1 MQVSHPDRAGQRDR
15 PEKDDTP
22 DTLLSSVF
30 APGACALART
40 RWWIHSAPPTINLI
54 LHRPRPAQDPLADL
68 FGAPAPAAAPAPA
81 PAAFPPV
88 TAFERDGVRA
98 ELAFRKPPGAPGQ
111 TEVTATYTNAG
122 AAPVTGFALQ
132 ARARL

>member
-1 MQVSHPDRAGQRDR
+1 MLPIWVF
-15 PEKDDTP
+15 TP
-22 DTLLSSVF
+22 D
-30 APGACALART
+30 ARALPRARWRT
-40 RWWIHSAPPTINLI
+40 CLAPPTVTLT
-54 LHRPRPAQDPLADL
+54 LQRPRPAQDPLADL
-68 FGAPAPAAAPAPA
+68 FGAPAPPAPAPAPA

-132 ARARL
+132 ARPALLPSLPSCRAGCRTGGRA